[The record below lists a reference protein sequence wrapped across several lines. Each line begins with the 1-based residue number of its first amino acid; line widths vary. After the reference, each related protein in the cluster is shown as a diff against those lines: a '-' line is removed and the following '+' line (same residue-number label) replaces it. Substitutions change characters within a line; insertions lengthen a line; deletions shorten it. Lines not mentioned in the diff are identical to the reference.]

1 MTSIATLGGPQYPD
15 GSSGHHIPRRVLE
28 PLPGGSSEYVAESK
42 SESEPLI
49 KLKIGS
55 SGVQLYVASGPPL
68 EAVASKAATSGG
80 YVVFLARPGVRMLA
94 RIEGL
99 DAKLAAIASKV
110 ESGPYALFPHQA
122 RAALAECGDDFSRL
136 LPRKHGVV
144 IESHCEYAARNIQTS
159 MPSSS
164 GLLVSQE
171 HAYRSNASSAIRVG
185 DWYCDCDTRLNK
197 IDMLGDTITICD
209 PHAIVGYRRNGDH
222 ELFFAQQ
229 SPPALNMQLC
239 MYKHKEKCATA
250 VQSRLVFE
258 YTGDV
263 RVTCTLVVWR
273 CTRAIGSIQHT
284 FVVPI
289 PAEIALVWQYGPPM
303 IPSPMY
309 ARPKEGGEWRVHN
322 MQNEKPPASSF
333 PANHVPFP
341 PFLYYLKP
349 DEDGGIR
356 TLITSSLFDVTQVEE
371 GLTAEF
377 DTYRSISQAMDAAA
391 YVVKKPDAMVAL
403 DESRSGVYA
412 DRSGSVVF
420 RFYSSSSELSF
431 HLPIAHVQLE
441 EAPSA
446 TFGVVSSVLF
456 DSATSRFTL
465 VSTAPGSKAITCT
478 LRVSPLSKLWPLLHT
493 LCSAAP
499 TVRLDAS
506 TLAAIGF
513 SAGGAWIPRPEAAS
527 PILTMRTT
535 AAQLNFRLPGAVAD
549 TPAPSGLASAPVPS
563 TPTSTARVTG
573 IPTPTTTVAVPTP
586 TTTVAVPTPTTGA
599 SEKQEYS
606 VLIGVAVLAVVG
618 IFLLRARRRR
628 RR

>member
-1 MTSIATLGGPQYPD
+1 
-15 GSSGHHIPRRVLE
+15 
-28 PLPGGSSEYVAESK
+28 
-42 SESEPLI
+42 
-49 KLKIGS
+49 
-55 SGVQLYVASGPPL
+55 
-68 EAVASKAATSGG
+68 
-80 YVVFLARPGVRMLA
+80 MLA
-94 RIEGL
+94 RVEGL

-171 HAYRSNASSAIRVG
+171 HAYRSNGTSAIRVG

-289 PAEIALVWQYGPPM
+289 PAEMALVWQYGPPM

-309 ARPKEGGEWRVHN
+309 ARPKEGEEWRVHN
-322 MQNEKPPASSF
+322 MRKEQPASF

-356 TLITSSLFDVTQVEE
+356 TLITSGLFDVTRVEE

-377 DTYRSISQAMDAAA
+377 DTYRSISQAMDAVA

-412 DRSGSVVF
+412 DRSGSVVL
-420 RFYSSSSELSF
+420 RFYDSSSERSL
-431 HLPIAHVQLE
+431 HLPVSHVQLE
-441 EAPSA
+441 EAPRA
-446 TFGVVSSVLF
+446 TFVVVSSVLF
-456 DSATSRFTL
+456 NSATGRFTL
-465 VSTAPGSKAITCT
+465 VSTAEGSKAVTCT
-478 LRVSPLSKLWPLLHT
+478 LRVSPLSKLWPLLHA

-499 TVRLDAS
+499 TVRLDAA
-506 TLAAIGF
+506 TLAAIEF
-513 SAGGAWIPRPEAAS
+513 RASDPWIPRVSPLEAAS
-527 PILTMRTT
+527 PISTIRTT
-535 AAQLNFRLPGAVAD
+535 AAPLNFRLPAVVAD

-563 TPTSTARVTG
+563 TTARVTG

-586 TTTVAVPTPTTGA
+586 STTAAVPTQTTGA
-599 SEKQEYS
+599 SESGHS

-618 IFLLRARRRR
+618 ILLLRARRRR

>member
-15 GSSGHHIPRRVLE
+15 GSSGHHIPRRVLQ
-28 PLPGGSSEYVAESK
+28 PLPGGSSEYVSQETA
-42 SESEPLI
+42 PHI

-80 YVVFLARPGVRMLA
+80 YVVFFARPGVRMLA
-94 RIEGL
+94 RVEGL

-122 RAALAECGDDFSRL
+122 RAALTECGDDFSRL

-171 HAYRSNASSAIRVG
+171 HAYRSNGTSAIRVG
-185 DWYCDCDTRLNK
+185 DWYCDCDTRLNQ

-289 PAEIALVWQYGPPM
+289 PAETALVWQYGPPM

-309 ARPKEGGEWRVHN
+309 ARPKEGEEWRVHN
-322 MQNEKPPASSF
+322 MRNEKPPAGSF
-333 PANHVPFP
+333 HANHVPFP

-356 TLITSSLFDVTQVEE
+356 TLITSGLFDVTQVEE

-377 DTYRSISQAMDAAA
+377 DTYRSISQAMDAVT

-420 RFYSSSSELSF
+420 RFYDSSSERSF
-431 HLPIAHVQLE
+431 QLPIAHVQLE

-446 TFGVVSSVLF
+446 TFVVVSSVLF
-456 DSATSRFTL
+456 NSATGRFTL
-465 VSTAPGSKAITCT
+465 VAPGSKAVTCT
-478 LRVSPLSKLWPLLHT
+478 LRVSPLSKLWPLLHA
-493 LCSAAP
+493 LCSAAQA
-499 TVRLDAS
+499 VRLDAS

-513 SAGGAWIPRPEAAS
+513 SASDPWIPRVSALEAAS
-527 PILTMRTT
+527 PISTMRTT
-535 AAQLNFRLPGAVAD
+535 AAPLNFRLPPVVAD

-563 TPTSTARVTG
+563 TTARVTG

-586 TTTVAVPTPTTGA
+586 STTVAVPTQTTGD
-599 SEKQEYS
+599 SEKGHS

-618 IFLLRARRRR
+618 ILLLRARRRR